1 MIGKLH
7 HIILEHLI
15 GAYFLLPSYP
25 SQISKTICNLFGWS
39 LEYWAAAD
47 KHRQSQPYLIEIA
60 VPQPASSAIHTVPCY
75 IIHTHCVPMAFISL
89 FKFKSSS
96 ELWPHSELY
105 ELWLQ
110 YYSTELFPSF
120 SARLAVGSKPL
131 IADQPGLAGSAGT
144 QLDIE

>member
-15 GAYFLLPSYP
+15 GAYFLLLSYP
-25 SQISKTICNLFGWS
+25 SQISKTICNLFGRS

-47 KHRQSQPYLIEIA
+47 KHLQSQPYLIEIA

-110 YYSTELFPSF
+110 YIVQNYS
-120 SARLAVGSKPL
+120 LAS
-131 IADQPGLAGSAGT
+131 
-144 QLDIE
+144 QLG